1 MDRVEDLFEN
11 VLSVAIYDLFPSLKG
26 HQIKNRLLDG
36 SLHIQTIG
44 KPSKY
49 VSFRCVTDDNSMNT
63 INQMEFCG
71 QEVRVFY
78 DNKYYIGLIDRLSNW
93 QEEIFGEVD
102 TRLYTA
108 NISVIVKE
116 EGTI

>member
-1 MDRVEDLFEN
+1 MDRLEDLFNNE
-11 VLSVAIYDLFPSLKG
+11 LSIAIYDLIPSLNG
-26 HQIKNRLLDG
+26 NRVKNKLLDG
-36 SLHIQTIG
+36 TLHIQTIG

-71 QEVRVFY
+71 QEVKVFY

-102 TRLYTA
+102 TRLYIA

-116 EGTI
+116 EGAI